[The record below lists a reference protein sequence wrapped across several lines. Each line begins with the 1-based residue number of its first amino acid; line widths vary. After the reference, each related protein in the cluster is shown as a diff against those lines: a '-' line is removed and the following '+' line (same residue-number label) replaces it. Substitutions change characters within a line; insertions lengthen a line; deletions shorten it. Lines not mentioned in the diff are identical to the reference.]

1 MVGKSDVSQ
10 HPRRVKGTETGRA
23 AFKTRR
29 AEKAVDETHRLHGIS
44 GFDAREDTFPSNTHA
59 APPRRG
65 AQGPSG
71 TRGMSDR
78 ITHEC
83 GVALVRLLKPLAYY
97 QEKYGSPL
105 WGFTKLFLLMEK
117 QHNRGQDGAGVASVK
132 LDVPA
137 GEAFMFRERSV
148 KSNPLDRIFKSLLA
162 QYNEKVDTGVIHP
175 EFPDTVKRA
184 FDFGGE
190 LLMGHLRYGTSG
202 GYSLSSC
209 HPFFRRSPWPTRNL
223 ALCGNFNLTNTAE
236 LNASLTAMGQHP
248 IHATDTQAILEK
260 IGFFLDEEHEDIY
273 RFLRKRDL
281 AGAELSRRISD
292 DLDVTRILTRASQNW
307 DGGYTLCGLIG
318 NGDAF
323 VARDPS
329 GIRPCFWF
337 QNDEVAAV
345 ASERAPL
352 MTVFDL
358 AAEQVREVKPGHVV
372 VLKRAGTITENQF
385 TAPLPRSSCSFERI
399 YFSRGNDLDIYRE
412 RQALGGQ
419 LAGQVI
425 KAIDHDWANTVFGFI
440 PNTAEVA
447 YYGLMSALRCRRRD
461 EVKAAILQ
469 ACANGTLDEALLD
482 ELILRNW
489 PRGEKVV
496 SKDIKLRTFIGQ
508 EGLRNQLAS
517 HIYDITYGSV
527 NPGDNLVCVDDSIV
541 RGTTL
546 RKSIL
551 RILARLQPRKIV
563 ILSTAPQ
570 IRYPDCYGIDMSELG
585 KFIAFEAAVELLKAR
600 GQGDLLQEVYTLC
613 REEVKRAGTV
623 NHVRKIYEPFTPEE
637 ISAKIVERV
646 RPKSIDWQGEIEI
659 IFQTIENLHA
669 AVPNHTGD
677 WYFTGRYPTPG
688 GYRVVN
694 QAYLNYFEKAE
705 GRSY

>member
-1 MVGKSDVSQ
+1 
-10 HPRRVKGTETGRA
+10 
-23 AFKTRR
+23 
-29 AEKAVDETHRLHGIS
+29 
-44 GFDAREDTFPSNTHA
+44 
-59 APPRRG
+59 
-65 AQGPSG
+65 
-71 TRGMSDR
+71 MSDK

-83 GVALVRLLKPLAYY
+83 GIALVRLLKPLSYY

-117 QHNRGQDGAGVASVK
+117 QHNRGQDGAGVACVK

-148 KSNPLDRIFKSLLA
+148 KTNPLDKIFKLLLA
-162 QYNEKVDTGVIHP
+162 EYNDKVAAGVIHP
-175 EFPDTVKRA
+175 EFADTVKQS

-190 LLMGHLRYGTSG
+190 LFLGHLRYGTSG
-202 GYSLSSC
+202 GYNLSSC

-223 ALCGNFNLTNTAE
+223 ALCGNFNLTNTSE
-236 LNASLTAMGQHP
+236 LNHSLTDMGQHP
-248 IHATDTQAILEK
+248 IYATDTQAVLEK
-260 IGFFLDEEHEDIY
+260 IGFFLDEEHEEIY
-273 RFLRKRDL
+273 RELRSKGL
-281 AGAELSRRISD
+281 PGAEISRRISE
-292 DLDVTRILTRASQNW
+292 DLDLTRVITRAAHKW
-307 DGGYTLCGLIG
+307 DGGYTIAGLIG

-329 GIRPCFWF
+329 GIRPCFWY
-337 QNDEVAAV
+337 QDDEVIAF

-358 AAEQVREVKPGHVV
+358 AVEQVKEVDPGHVV
-372 VLKRAGTITENQF
+372 VIKKSGAVSSKAF
-385 TAPLPRSSCSFERI
+385 TPPLPRASCSFERI

-412 RQALGGQ
+412 RQALGGG
-419 LAGQVI
+419 LADQVI
-425 KAIDHDWANTVFGFI
+425 KSIGHDWAKTVFGFI

-447 YYGLMSALRCRRRD
+447 YYGLMSALRTKRRD
-461 EVKAAILQ
+461 EVKAAIMAAQ
-469 ACANGTLDEALLD
+469 AKGQLNEALLD

-496 SKDIKLRTFIGQ
+496 SKDIKIRTFIGQ
-508 EGLRNQLAS
+508 ESMRNQLAS
-517 HIYDITYGSV
+517 HVYDITYGSV

-551 RILARLQPRKIV
+551 RILARLNPRKIV
-563 ILSTAPQ
+563 IVSTAPQ

-585 KFIAFEAAVELLKAR
+585 KFIAFDAAIELLKER
-600 GQGDLLQEVYTLC
+600 GQGAILEETYALC
-613 REEVKRAGTV
+613 RAEIERGGTV
-623 NHVRKIYEPFTPEE
+623 NHVRKIYEPFTPEQ

-646 RPKSIDWQGEIEI
+646 RPKGIEWQGEIEI

-669 AVPNHTGD
+669 AVPAHTGD
-677 WYFTGRYPTPG
+677 WYFTGKYPTPG

-694 QAYLNYFEKAE
+694 QAYVNYFEKSE

>member
-1 MVGKSDVSQ
+1 
-10 HPRRVKGTETGRA
+10 
-23 AFKTRR
+23 
-29 AEKAVDETHRLHGIS
+29 
-44 GFDAREDTFPSNTHA
+44 
-59 APPRRG
+59 
-65 AQGPSG
+65 
-71 TRGMSDR
+71 MSDR

-83 GVALVRLLKPLAYY
+83 GIALVRLLKPLSYY
-97 QEKYGSPL
+97 QEKYGTPL

-117 QHNRGQDGAGVASVK
+117 QHNRGQDGAGVACVK
-132 LDVPA
+132 LDVAA
-137 GEAFMFRERSV
+137 GEPFMFRERNV
-148 KSNPLDRIFKSLLA
+148 KSNPLDKIFKALLS
-162 QYNEKVDTGVIHP
+162 QYNEKVGAGTIHP
-175 EFPDTVKRA
+175 EFADTVKKH

-190 LLMGHLRYGTSG
+190 LLLGHLRYGTSG

-209 HPFFRRSPWPTRNL
+209 HPYFRRSPWPTRNL
-223 ALCGNFNLTNTAE
+223 ALCGNFNLTNTTE
-236 LNASLTAMGQHP
+236 LNESLTAMGQHP
-248 IHATDTQAILEK
+248 IFATDTQAILEK

-281 AGAELSRRISD
+281 AGEQLSRSISE
-292 DLDVTRILTRASQNW
+292 DLNVTRVITRAAQKW
-307 DGGYTLCGLIG
+307 DGGYTLCGMIG

-337 QNDEVAAV
+337 QNDEVAAF

-358 AAEQVREVKPGHVV
+358 GVDDVREVKPGHAVV
-372 VLKRAGTITENQF
+372 IKRRGTITEEAF
-385 TAPLPRSSCSFERI
+385 TAPLPRTSCSFERI
-399 YFSRGNDLDIYRE
+399 YFSRGNDVDIYRE
-412 RQALGGQ
+412 RQALGGG
-419 LAGQVI
+419 LADQVI
-425 KAIDHDWANTVFGFI
+425 KSIGHDWANTVFSFI

-447 YYGLMSALRCRRRD
+447 YYGLMSALRTRRRD

-469 ACANGTLDEALLD
+469 ASRDGKLTEGLLD
-482 ELILRNW
+482 DLILRNW

-508 EGLRNQLAS
+508 ESMRNQLAS
-517 HIYDITYGSV
+517 HVYDITYGSV
-527 NPGDNLVCVDDSIV
+527 KPGDNLVCVDDSIV

-551 RILARLQPRKIV
+551 RILSRLNPRKIV
-563 ILSTAPQ
+563 IVSTAPQ

-585 KFIAFEAAVELLKAR
+585 KFVAFEAAVELLKER
-600 GQGDLLQEVYTLC
+600 GQAALLEEVYRLC
-613 REEVKRAGTV
+613 LDEVRKGGSA
-623 NHVRKIYEPFTPEE
+623 NHVRRIYEPFTPEE

-646 RPKSIDWQGEIEI
+646 RPKNGDWKGEVEI

-669 AVPNHTGD
+669 AVPGHTGD
-677 WYFTGRYPTPG
+677 WYFTGKYPTPG

-694 QAYLNYFEKAE
+694 QAYVNYFEQNA